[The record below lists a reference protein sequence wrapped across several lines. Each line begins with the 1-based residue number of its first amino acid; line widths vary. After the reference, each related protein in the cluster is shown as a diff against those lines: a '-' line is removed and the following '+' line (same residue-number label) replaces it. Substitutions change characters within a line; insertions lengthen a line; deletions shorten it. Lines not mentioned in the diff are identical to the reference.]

1 MSLLCRL
8 ALAPEAVAARRRKG
22 ASRRRCKSHRR
33 RHPPKWPPRARR
45 CVAPCPY
52 ICGAE
57 SREVCP
63 TGASPLWSTFVR
75 MCAKYGNS
83 SRRAD
88 FRSRRSLL
96 SDSKHHR
103 SAERLSRS
111 LGCAPRR
118 SRAGAVEW
126 WLRSCMDVRC
136 GGGPQPRALTLRLSS
151 PLSPFGRA
159 YP

>member
-57 SREVCP
+57 SREVSD
-63 TGASPLWSTFVR
+63 GRLSAGVR
-75 MCAKYGNS
+75 VAMCAKYGNS

-96 SDSKHHR
+96 SDPKHHR

-159 YP
+159 CP